1 MNQEPLPQ
9 IHLIRDTDLSVFA
22 YELHIFA
29 GDFLRECEFNM
40 RSLATNTGA
49 DSIAIMGK
57 NHMWLSDALF
67 AYCST
72 ADLHQMIL
80 TTEFI
85 GARAFLFHTDRSEG
99 GHLYGDVLMMDLDTL
114 RQDIKRNILYPCGV
128 NIERKD
134 GSAATVSLKEWTE
147 MELYEKDALKSWGF
161 SYAPN
166 QVTEWQYHYST
177 MFRQWMDQAFR
188 YMPQDLEERLNMQYM
203 EAAQNPDMDKYR
215 IPQGM
220 GIDSLEAMRQG
231 SIDGEQK
238 AYEIVVAAAKQWEQ
252 QAAATQTIN
261 RALEYLR
268 TPEIEHTGNQWKD
281 TDNWRA
287 DQKISNR
294 VYQMT
299 CSIWEDTKYDRET
312 KQSVPIAWYVT
323 WEVRIHSPKQGYGAK
338 IAGQNQKRYTD
349 KNAAIKYLDG
359 RKKAYS
365 HLFTEISPPIP
376 KEYEHHFMVHGTLL
390 PGYTVEGLEQAK
402 TEHAAAEVSEG
413 GIFTPENQEKPSV
426 LGKLSV
432 AKTQE
437 KTPTTPGTAMKKKED
452 IQL

>member
-1 MNQEPLPQ
+1 MDQEPLPQ

-40 RSLATNTGA
+40 RSLATNAGA

-85 GARAFLFHTDRSEG
+85 GARAFLFHTDRREG

-134 GSAATVSLKEWTE
+134 GSVATVSLKEWTG

-215 IPQGM
+215 IPQGT
-220 GIDSLEAMRQG
+220 
-231 SIDGEQK
+231 
-238 AYEIVVAAAKQWEQ
+238 AKQMLLYDEAPVYRLLPSGSEKIAPI
-252 QAAATQTIN
+252 AAISTGLWYENYREFAIAPEDLG
-261 RALEYLR
+261 ALDKLIR
-268 TPEIEHTGNQWKD
+268 
-281 TDNWRA
+281 
-287 DQKISNR
+287 
-294 VYQMT
+294 
-299 CSIWEDTKYDRET
+299 RET
-312 KQSVPIAWYVT
+312 DRLT
-323 WEVRIHSPKQGYGAK
+323 
-338 IAGQNQKRYTD
+338 
-349 KNAAIKYLDG
+349 
-359 RKKAYS
+359 
-365 HLFTEISPPIP
+365 
-376 KEYEHHFMVHGTLL
+376 
-390 PGYTVEGLEQAK
+390 
-402 TEHAAAEVSEG
+402 
-413 GIFTPENQEKPSV
+413 
-426 LGKLSV
+426 
-432 AKTQE
+432 
-437 KTPTTPGTAMKKKED
+437 
-452 IQL
+452 